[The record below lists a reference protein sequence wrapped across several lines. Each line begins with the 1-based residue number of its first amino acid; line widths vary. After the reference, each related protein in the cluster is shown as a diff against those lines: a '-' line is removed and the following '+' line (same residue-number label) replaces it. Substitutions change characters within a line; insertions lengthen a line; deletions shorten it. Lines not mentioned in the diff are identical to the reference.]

1 MADASKFREAT
12 GWEPEIDFQESV
24 ERVCR
29 PYLEDAPETNEAGRD
44 RDRKRNSFELLRGF
58 RLTDGYRIR
67 EISDFLSSLRP
78 DPVSSAFVFPFMTVP
93 GATV

>member
-58 RLTDGYRIR
+58 RLTDGYGMR
-67 EISDFLSSLRP
+67 EISDFFSSLRP
-78 DPVSSAFVFPFMTVP
+78 DSVSSPFVFPFMTAP